1 MAREATEAEM
11 KAFIFKIAPL
21 AQKAFKTLGKV
32 RPSVCIGM
40 ACIESGYGL
49 SEVMASHHAYMG
61 HKVGSGKTATKFW
74 QGASFNATTKEE
86 YTIGTLTDIRA
97 NFRAYP
103 NDEMCIFNF
112 YELLNTSLYAKVQAG
127 ASYRQQMAQIKQ
139 VGYMTSSK
147 EVNSVISVIEKH
159 NLTQYDFDG
168 TPATPAVNPYKLVI
182 KQGTTGDCVKWL
194 QFELNRHGAGLN
206 IDGKFGGATFAAVC
220 QYQRENNL
228 LVDGIVGTNTLNS
241 LKNKMNI

>member
-1 MAREATEAEM
+1 MARQATEAEI
-11 KAFIFKIAPL
+11 KAFINKIAPL

-49 SEVMASHHAYMG
+49 SEVMSSHHAYMG
-61 HKVGSGKTATKFW
+61 HKVGSGKTATKYW
-74 QGASFNATTKEE
+74 QGASFNAKTKEE

-112 YELLNTSLYAKVQAG
+112 YELLNTSLYARVKAG
-127 ASYRQQMAQIKQ
+127 ASYREQMAQIKQ
-139 VGYMTSSK
+139 CQYMTSSR
-147 EVNSVISVIEKH
+147 EVNSVISAIENY

-168 TPATPAVNPYKLVI
+168 VPATPAKNPYKLLI
-182 KQGTTGDCVKWL
+182 NQGTTGDCVKWL
-194 QFELNRHGAGLN
+194 QFELNRHGANLSC
-206 IDGKFGGATFAAVC
+206 DGKFGGATFAAVC
-220 QYQRENNL
+220 QYQRQNNL
-228 LVDGIVGTNTLNS
+228 LVDGIVGTNTLTS
-241 LKNKMNI
+241 LKNNMKV

>member
-11 KAFIFKIAPL
+11 KAFISRIAPL

-49 SEVMASHHAYMG
+49 SNIMASHHAYLG
-61 HKVGSGKTATKFW
+61 QKVGTGKTATKYW
-74 QGASFNATTKEE
+74 QGASYNAKTKEE
-86 YTIGTLTDIRA
+86 YTVGTLTDIRA

-103 NDEMCIFNF
+103 TDEMCIFNY
-112 YELLNTSLYAKVQAG
+112 YELLNTSLYARVQAG
-127 ASYRQQMAQIKQ
+127 ASYRTQMAQIKQ

-147 EVNSVISVIEKH
+147 EVNSVIAVIEKH
-159 NLTQYDFDG
+159 NLTQFDFDG
-168 TPATPAVNPYKLVI
+168 VPATPAKNPYKLVI
-182 KQGTTGDCVKWL
+182 KQGTQGDCVKWL
-194 QFELNRHGAGLN
+194 QFELNRHGAGLS

-220 QYQRENNL
+220 QYQRTHDNL
-228 LVDGIVGTNTLNS
+228 AVDGIVGTNTINS
-241 LKNKMNI
+241 LKNNMS